1 MEFKSLREVKI
12 KIILLSFFIS
22 IQAFGK
28 SKLPELATKQAI
40 NNLRFISSDGS
51 FTYYQNREGSLLL
64 STNYKVKEVL
74 SSSPGTNYQII
85 SSPKRKKLIIV
96 QQESF
101 HKFLGVR
108 QMKTIYKMDFG
119 GQTATKLGLGVDPR
133 LHNSDE
139 WVSIFHP
146 ISKTLKFISLK
157 SSALK
162 FELKIQ
168 NSFNPYFKPEV
179 VMPNNNTILYSDL
192 NKKGVPG
199 VLYYDKITKQTN
211 ILYKASN
218 PATKLELC
226 LNKENIFLGE
236 FGLDNLFK
244 GSAISLLKANAIDFS
259 KREILYESS
268 LNDIGNISCSNAL
281 LFIQNLSKQ
290 RKKLAYELVELG
302 LGTKR
307 VKVLSDINF
316 ASHSIDMDGVILL
329 PHLGKYYVVKGKSDY
344 TNRDILKKSKA
355 SEQ

>member
-1 MEFKSLREVKI
+1 LEFRNHQEVTI
-12 KIILLSFFIS
+12 KLIILIVLFSSQIF
-22 IQAFGK
+22 AK

-40 NNLRFISSDGS
+40 NNLRFLSSDGS

-74 SSSPGTNYQII
+74 NSTPGTNYQVI
-85 SSPKRKKLIIV
+85 SSPNRKKLIVV

-101 HKFLGVR
+101 HKFLGIR
-108 QMKTIYKMDFG
+108 QMKNIYKMDFG
-119 GQTATKLGLGVDPR
+119 GQSASKLGLGINPR
-133 LHNSDE
+133 LHSSDE

-146 ISKTLKFISLK
+146 ISKTIKFINLK

-162 FELKIQ
+162 FDLKIR
-168 NSFNPYFKPEV
+168 NPFNPYFIPEV
-179 VMPNNNTILYSDL
+179 IMPNNNTILYTDL
-192 NKKGVPG
+192 NKDGLPG
-199 VLYYDKITKQTN
+199 ILYYDKITKQTSV
-211 ILYKASN
+211 LYKASN
-218 PATKLELC
+218 SAIKLELC

-236 FGLDNLFK
+236 FGLDRLFS
-244 GSAISLLKANAIDFS
+244 GSAISLLKSNAIDFS
-259 KREILYESS
+259 KREILYESRV
-268 LNDIGNISCSNAL
+268 NDIGNISCSNSL
-281 LFIQNLSKQ
+281 LFVQNLSKQ

-344 TNRDILKKSKA
+344 TKRDILKKSKVN
-355 SEQ
+355 E